1 MEQDTES
8 RAAVLRDLIGSKQK
22 KQLKKDGDNSHD
34 RLFDKVSSKGYY
46 LPQRKKTDDDHTP
59 RRYTSSSPYDAK
71 VPVCVWS

>member
-8 RAAVLRDLIGSKQK
+8 TAAVLRDLIGSKQK

-46 LPQRKKTDDDHTP
+46 LPQRNKT
-59 RRYTSSSPYDAK
+59 RRRPYTAPLYIIITI
-71 VPVCVWS
+71 